1 MVMRVTELGGLIGD
15 SMSTVKRASFLLTL
29 YIFSM
34 LAVAAPAAAQNPTP
48 TAAISVTCAPSNIN
62 VEVKPGSTYSGFTTC
77 TATNPTA
84 YQEKIS
90 ILVTSDNLA
99 TASPGDMYIGQDSS
113 VDFQVSVRATPY
125 MRMDARTLSVSATVQ
140 EINGFPPANSAS
152 SNNNMI
158 VNIMQYSLIQVEA
171 TEPFTQLMPKTDKI
185 FEFKVY
191 NLGNQLDFMGIGIT
205 DDSRTELNDAGFTIT
220 LPAVK
225 KQVEATTTGATVEVK
240 VRTPKTQGW
249 SDAYHVL
256 NFYAESEFQCDID
269 KCRPETQMITIYVRG
284 IYLPGFEIIPALSM
298 IALAAAVAGR
308 RFINIDDEEDEWRE
322 SAPGL

>member
-1 MVMRVTELGGLIGD
+1 MRVTELGGLIGD

-90 ILVTSDNLA
+90 INVQADGLA
-99 TASPGDMYIGQDSS
+99 TAAPGDMYVGGGDS

-308 RFINIDDEEDEWRE
+308 RFINTDDEVDEWRE

>member
-90 ILVTSDNLA
+90 INVQADGLA
-99 TASPGDMYIGQDSS
+99 TAAPGDMYVGASDS
-113 VDFQVSVRATPY
+113 VDFQISVRATPY

-158 VNIMQYSLIQVEA
+158 VNIMQYSLVQVEA
-171 TEPFTQLMPKTDKI
+171 TEPFVQLMPKTDKI

-191 NLGNQLDFMGIGIT
+191 NLGNQLDFMKVGVT
-205 DDSRTELNDAGFTIT
+205 DTYRKNLEESGFTIT

-225 KQVEATTTGATVEVK
+225 KQVDATPTPASVEVK

-256 NFYAESEFQCDID
+256 DFYAESEFACND
-269 KCRPETQMITIYVRG
+269 G
-284 IYLPGFEIIPALSM
+284 G
-298 IALAAAVAGR
+298 
-308 RFINIDDEEDEWRE
+308 
-322 SAPGL
+322 

>member
-1 MVMRVTELGGLIGD
+1 
-15 SMSTVKRASFLLTL
+15 
-29 YIFSM
+29 M

-77 TATNPTA
+77 TATNPTT

-90 ILVTSDNLA
+90 INVQADGLA
-99 TASPGDMYIGQDSS
+99 TAAPGDMYVGANDE

-171 TEPFTQLMPKTDKI
+171 TEPFVQLMPKTDKI

-191 NLGNQLDFMGIGIT
+191 NLGNQIDFMGVGIT
-205 DDSRTELNDAGFTIT
+205 DQSRTDLNDAGFTIT

-225 KQVEATTTGATVEVK
+225 KQVDASPTGATIEVK

-249 SDAYHVL
+249 SDAYHIL
-256 NFYAESEFQCDID
+256 DFYAESEFQCDID
-269 KCRPETQMITIYVRG
+269 KCRPETQMITVYVRG

-308 RFINIDDEEDEWRE
+308 RFINVDDEEGEWRE
-322 SAPGL
+322 AAPGL

>member
-1 MVMRVTELGGLIGD
+1 
-15 SMSTVKRASFLLTL
+15 
-29 YIFSM
+29 M

-77 TATNPTA
+77 TATNPTT

-90 ILVTSDNLA
+90 INVQADGLA
-99 TASPGDMYIGQDSS
+99 TAAPGDMYVGANDE

-171 TEPFTQLMPKTDKI
+171 TEPFVQLMPKTDKI

-191 NLGNQLDFMGIGIT
+191 NLGNQIDFMGVGIT
-205 DDSRTELNDAGFTIT
+205 DQSRTDLNDAGFTIT

-225 KQVEATTTGATVEVK
+225 KQVDASPTGATIEVK

-249 SDAYHVL
+249 SDAYHIL
-256 NFYAESEFQCDID
+256 DFYAESEFQCDID
-269 KCRPETQMITIYVRG
+269 KCRPETQMITVYVRG

-308 RFINIDDEEDEWRE
+308 RFINVDDEESEWRE
-322 SAPGL
+322 AAPGL

>member
-1 MVMRVTELGGLIGD
+1 
-15 SMSTVKRASFLLTL
+15 
-29 YIFSM
+29 M

-90 ILVTSDNLA
+90 INVQADGLA
-99 TASPGDMYIGQDSS
+99 TAAPGDMYVGAGGS

-249 SDAYHVL
+249 TDAYHVL

>member
-1 MVMRVTELGGLIGD
+1 
-15 SMSTVKRASFLLTL
+15 
-29 YIFSM
+29 M

-90 ILVTSDNLA
+90 INVQADGLA
-99 TASPGDMYIGQDSS
+99 TAAPGDMYVGASDS

>member
-1 MVMRVTELGGLIGD
+1 
-15 SMSTVKRASFLLTL
+15 
-29 YIFSM
+29 
-34 LAVAAPAAAQNPTP
+34 
-48 TAAISVTCAPSNIN
+48 
-62 VEVKPGSTYSGFTTC
+62 
-77 TATNPTA
+77 
-84 YQEKIS
+84 
-90 ILVTSDNLA
+90 
-99 TASPGDMYIGQDSS
+99 MYIGQDSS

-225 KQVEATTTGATVEVK
+225 KQVEAKQQELPSRLKLELQKHRVGAM
-240 VRTPKTQGW
+240 P
-249 SDAYHVL
+249 
-256 NFYAESEFQCDID
+256 
-269 KCRPETQMITIYVRG
+269 IT
-284 IYLPGFEIIPALSM
+284 S
-298 IALAAAVAGR
+298 
-308 RFINIDDEEDEWRE
+308 
-322 SAPGL
+322 

>member
-1 MVMRVTELGGLIGD
+1 
-15 SMSTVKRASFLLTL
+15 
-29 YIFSM
+29 M

-90 ILVTSDNLA
+90 INVQADGLA
-99 TASPGDMYIGQDSS
+99 TAAPGDMYVGASDS
-113 VDFQVSVRATPY
+113 VDFQISVRATPY

-158 VNIMQYSLIQVEA
+158 VNIMQYSLVQVEA
-171 TEPFTQLMPKTDKI
+171 VEPFVQLMPKKDKN

-191 NLGNQLDFMGIGIT
+191 NLGNQIDFMKVGIT
-205 DDSRTELNDAGFTIT
+205 DSSRTDLEKAGFTIN

-225 KQVEATTTGATVEVK
+225 VQIDAIPTATK
-240 VRTPKTQGW
+240 VRVMARTPKTQGW

-256 NFYAESEFQCDID
+256 DFYAESEFACNNGGCI
-269 KCRPETQMITIYVRG
+269 RESQMITVYVRG
-284 IYLPGFEIIPALSM
+284 VYLPGFEVVPAVSM
-298 IALAAAVAGR
+298 LALAAAVAGR
-308 RFINIDDEEDEWRE
+308 RMTGSEDEEGEWRE